1 VKQLEDY
8 IDINIINDRFILWVF
23 PQVLNTLIQLELK
36 DKISLLNNDREKYV
50 YKNSKLNKIIV

>member
-1 VKQLEDY
+1 MKQLEDY